1 MLFSRKQHYR
11 KTSLSIEIQGSKQL
25 GAYFGTLLGKK
36 LKSSIN
42 YQTIDAIIPVPLH
55 QKRQRKRGY
64 NQVSLFGKTI
74 AHYLGVPYI
83 EDALVR
89 TQNTKQLA
97 KNYYEDREKILE
109 NAFCLNLKDSVPKHW
124 LLVDDIITTGAT
136 LNFCGRLILENPKN
150 ELSIAAI
157 GYRI

>member
-1 MLFSRKQHYR
+1 MKYR
-11 KTSLSIEIQGSKQL
+11 GQKQL
-25 GAYFGTLLGKK
+25 GAYFGTLLGKE

-42 YQTIDAIIPVPLH
+42 NQTIDAIIPVPLH

-89 TQNTKQLA
+89 PQNTKQLV

-109 NAFCLNLKDSVPKHW
+109 NAFCLNLNDSVPKHW
-124 LLVDDIITTGAT
+124 LLVDDIITTGAA